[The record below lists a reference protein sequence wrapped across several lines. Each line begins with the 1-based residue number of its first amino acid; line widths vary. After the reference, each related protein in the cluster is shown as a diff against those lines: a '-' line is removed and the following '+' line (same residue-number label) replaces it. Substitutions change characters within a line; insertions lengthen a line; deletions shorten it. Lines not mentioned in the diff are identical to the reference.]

1 MRICN
6 NITGDRKRH
15 YEQATRGWRIQQF
28 LLRHWFNQ
36 WEVFTASTSSA
47 LVSPFSDGAVPS
59 FPASC
64 FSSFFPLAPLL
75 IFVPGSF

>member
-1 MRICN
+1 M
-6 NITGDRKRH
+6 
-15 YEQATRGWRIQQF
+15 Q
-28 LLRHWFNQ
+28 
-36 WEVFTASTSSA
+36 STSSA